1 VAKGENSMGKN
12 KGRNL
17 ALGTVLVALAG
28 YVAGILTAPKSGKET
43 RKDIQKKA
51 AQAKSEAEKKLKALH
66 SELNDLISSGKKKA
80 GDAKATAKSELSDA
94 LQKAQIAKDK
104 AREMLSAIHE
114 GDADDKDLQK
124 AINEVNSAIEP
135 SMTTKNSAAG
145 SRTSI

>member
-1 VAKGENSMGKN
+1 MGKN

-51 AQAKSEAEKKLKALH
+51 AQAKSEAEKKLKVLH
-66 SELNDLISSGKKKA
+66 SELDDLIGTGKKKIK
-80 GDAKATAKSELSDA
+80 DARSTAKSELNDA
-94 LQKAQIAKDK
+94 LNKAQIAKEK

-114 GDADDKDLQK
+114 GGADDKDLQK
-124 AINEVNSAIEP
+124 AINEVNSAIDHLKKFV
-135 SMTTKNSAAG
+135 SKDA
-145 SRTSI
+145 